1 MGSID
6 GGAIACAAMS
16 ELLPA
21 IVQEPDRPAEAA
33 VIWLHGLGASGDD
46 FAPIPPELGLPP
58 SLAVRFV
65 FPHAPRRPVTI
76 NMGMVM
82 PAWYDIKQLDA
93 RGGDEAGIR
102 ESAKHVRALIDREQ
116 ERGVPA
122 SKIVLAG
129 FSQGGAVAVHT
140 GLRAEERLAGIM
152 VLSAYLP
159 LADTL
164 PAELTPAGAET
175 PVLMAHGTHD
185 PMVPIV
191 LAEQSRA
198 VLEGHGIDVAWHSY
212 PMAHQVCHEQI
223 ITIGQWLT
231 RVLE

>member
-1 MGSID
+1 
-6 GGAIACAAMS
+6 MS

-21 IVQEPDRPAEAA
+21 IVQEPDRAAEAA

-46 FAPIPPELGLPP
+46 FAPIPPQLGLPP

-65 FPHAPRRPVTI
+65 FPHAPERPVTI

-102 ESAKHVRALIDREQ
+102 ESDAQVRALVTREI
-116 ERGVPA
+116 ERGIPA
-122 SKIVLAG
+122 SRIVLAG
-129 FSQGGAVAVHT
+129 FSQGGAIAAHA
-140 GLRAEERLAGIM
+140 GLRSTAGLAGIM
-152 VLSAYLP
+152 VLSAYVP

-164 PAELTPAGAET
+164 ADEMTPAGSRT
-175 PVLMAHGTHD
+175 PVFMAHGTHD
-185 PMVPIV
+185 PMVPV
-191 LAEQSRA
+191 MLAEHSRTL
-198 VLEGHGIDVAWHSY
+198 LEGHGVEVDWRTY

-223 ITIGQWLT
+223 VAIGQWLT
-231 RVLE
+231 RVLS